1 MCNIAMP
8 SKGKSWDTEHE
19 LIRSSHMPVPGS
31 VQAERVN
38 VVITSDV

>member
-8 SKGKSWDTEHE
+8 SKGKRDTEHE
-19 LIRSSHMPVPGS
+19 LIRSSHKPVPGS
-31 VQAERVN
+31 VQEERVN